1 MSQQRAVTSNTVFN
15 TESAMRQLLDGCAQM
30 QCTLSAEQA
39 DQLIAYLQLMAKWN
53 PVYNLTAIRETD
65 KMVSHHLLDSLAT
78 LPAFESVVD
87 IVSEQTLSSIIPQIM
102 DVGTGGGLPGI
113 VLAILHNDWQ
123 LTLID
128 PVQKKTAFLT
138 QVKAQLN
145 LSNVSVIN
153 GKVED
158 LDATQT
164 FDIITS
170 RAFASL
176 VDFVTL
182 SERALKPTGCFLAMK
197 GIMPAEEIDAL
208 KHAFP
213 SYHIAQILPLHVPQ
227 LNAER
232 HLIQI
237 QPNHRKPTERPQP

>member
-1 MSQQRAVTSNTVFN
+1 MKPRSQLFN
-15 TESAMRQLLDGCAQM
+15 ASAALSQLLEGCAQM
-30 QCTLSAEQA
+30 QLSLSQAQAEQ
-39 DQLIAYLQLMAKWN
+39 LITYLQLMSKWN

-65 KMVSHHLLDSLAT
+65 KMVTHHLLDSLAILT
-78 LPAFESVVD
+78 PFEQAVC
-87 IVSEQTLSSIIPQIM
+87 EHTLSAKNPLIL
-102 DVGTGGGLPGI
+102 DVGTGGGLPGV
-113 VLAILHNDWQ
+113 VLAIMHSDWQ

-145 LSNVSVIN
+145 LSNLTVIN

-158 LDATQT
+158 LDEGQC

-182 SERALKPTGCFLAMK
+182 SQKALKPTGCFLAMK
-197 GIMPAEEIDAL
+197 GQMPEQEIQEFAQLMPQFAITQTDAL
-208 KHAFP
+208 N
-213 SYHIAQILPLHVPQ
+213 VPQ

-232 HLIQI
+232 HLINI
-237 QPNHRKPTERPQP
+237 HPSTK